1 MNQADLKAP
10 FPWFGGKS
18 RVAAEVWER
27 FGDARNYVEPFAGS
41 CAVLLRRPGWTA
53 QTRWVETVND
63 ADLLLVNFWRALRV
77 DPDGVAAWCD
87 YPVSGI
93 DLTAR
98 HRWLVQEA
106 RPALRALRL
115 DRDPEVCDVK
125 AAGWWVW
132 GISQWIGSGWC
143 PEVAPEFERGETDR
157 AAGLHEKM
165 PHISCGYG
173 MGIHQ
178 RFDRIPGVAEQA
190 PFVGAFCY
198 GQGIHQRFDGGAL
211 AFLRRLAQRLRHV
224 RLCHGDW
231 SAVCG
236 DTPTD
241 VKGRVLTAVFLD
253 PPYDGHE
260 GVYGAAPVSS
270 DVRAWAQAAG
280 ERPTMRIALCGYG
293 EEHDALL
300 THGWTR
306 TGWKAGGGYSNQR
319 DGGETNNAHRE
330 AIWYSPHCL
339 PEPRQLDLLG
349 GAP

>member
-1 MNQADLKAP
+1 MSQADLKAP

-18 RVAAEVWER
+18 RVAADVWAR
-27 FGDARNYVEPFAGS
+27 FGDVRNYVEPFAGS
-41 CAVLLRRPGWTA
+41 CAVLLKRPGWTA

-63 ADLLLVNFWRALRV
+63 TDLLLVNFWRALRV

-115 DRDPEVCDVK
+115 DRDPDVCDVK

-143 PEVAPEFERGETDR
+143 PEVPVEFERPTD
-157 AAGLHEKM
+157 
-165 PHISCGYG
+165 
-173 MGIHQ
+173 
-178 RFDRIPGVAEQA
+178 DRIPGVAEQVPYINA
-190 PFVGAFCY
+190 TNAGN
-198 GQGIHQRFDGGAL
+198 GIHQHFDGGAL
-211 AFLRRLAQRLRHV
+211 AFLRRLAARLRHV
-224 RLCHGDW
+224 RVCHGDW

-241 VKGRVLTAVFLD
+241 RKGRVLTAVFLD

-293 EEHDALL
+293 AEHDALL
-300 THGWTR
+300 AHGWTR
-306 TGWKAGGGYSNQR
+306 SNWKASGGYSNQR
-319 DGGETNNAHRE
+319 DGGQGNNAHRE

-339 PEPRQLDLLG
+339 SESRQLDLLG